1 MRCQDHEALK
11 ENEEPKAHKELREQ
25 KEIKAPWV

>member
-1 MRCQDHEALK
+1 MKYQDHEVLK
-11 ENEEPKAHKELREQ
+11 ENEVLKEQ